1 MSLLCRVRI
10 ACQSSDPPAIPA
22 TETDRFSAGQR
33 KRLPLVGG
41 AQPIRSM
48 GRFWDV
54 AATRAERGPVAPS
67 GPYPPHM
74 SVECQ

>member
-10 ACQSSDPPAIPA
+10 ACQSSDPPA

-33 KRLPLVGG
+33 KRLPLAGG

-48 GRFWDV
+48 GKFWDV
-54 AATRAERGPVAPS
+54 PEARGEQGPVAPS
-67 GPYPPHM
+67 GPYPPHL